1 MTPSAAMLAWIIANG
16 KDSRFAGKGA
26 RPLMQRLSSSA
37 AMAASAAGDEL
48 LQMRVMH
55 PGVCRALAYSARKPW
70 LANLQH
76 PHFQ

>member
-37 AMAASAAGDEL
+37 AMAASAAGDEPSADASYASRG
-48 LQMRVMH
+48 M
-55 PGVCRALAYSARKPW
+55 PGVGILGPET
-70 LANLQH
+70 
-76 PHFQ
+76 